1 MTSIDER
8 VVSMKFQNSGF
19 LNGISSTLSALA
31 KLKQS
36 LDLKGAAKGLDGVNA
51 AASKFP
57 PAGLAAGIEGIS
69 AKFSALATIGI
80 TALSRITNAAIT
92 AGTQLVKSLTIDPVK
107 AGLTEYE
114 TNLNSIQTILANTGL
129 EGQKG
134 LDKVNHALE
143 QLNEYSDQT
152 IYNFSEMARNIG
164 TFTAAGVDLDTST
177 AAIKGIANLAAVSGS
192 NSQQASTAMYQLSQ
206 ALAAGKVSLQDWNSV
221 VNAGMGGEV
230 FQNALK
236 ETARVH
242 GVAVDSIIKE
252 EGSFRDS
259 LQKGWITS
267 EILTETL
274 NKFTGDLNEKQL
286 KSMGYTKEQIAD
298 ITKMGQVAQDAATK
312 VKTMSQLIG
321 TLQEAAG
328 SGWAKTWQLIFGDFE
343 EARTLF
349 TNVNNVLG
357 ALIGASADA
366 RNKMLGDWKK
376 LGGRKVIIEA
386 IGNAFNGVLEI
397 LKPVQDAFRQIFPP
411 TTGKQLFELTK
422 RLRDFSETIKIG
434 AEDAKNLRR
443 TFAGVFAI
451 FSIAGSV
458 IKGLLTV
465 VGRLF
470 GAFGEGTGSL
480 LDFTGGIGDWLV
492 ALDKAIKKSDSFT
505 NFFKNLGNV
514 LAVPIDLLILLG
526 QALANLFGEGVESD
540 SKAFD
545 GALERIGTRLEPF
558 AAMANAVATAWG
570 RMGDVLSSIWNFM
583 APFATEVSNLL
594 GQIGQ
599 AISNAVATGDFS
611 TILDTINTGF
621 FAALV
626 LGIRK
631 FLANGKIFDLGS
643 SGGGFLD
650 GIKEAFGGLNDTLGA
665 LQANLK
671 AGTLIKIAAA
681 VALLTASVV
690 ALSLIDSGNLTKA
703 LTAIT
708 VMFVQLGA
716 AMTVFTTIMN
726 TGAALKLAPMAAGLV
741 LLSTSILILAGAV
754 KILSTMSWDELT
766 RGLAGLAGTLL
777 ILVGSI
783 KLIAGAGKGLL
794 LSSVGMVALAG
805 AVTILAG
812 AVAIF
817 AQFSWEDLLRGLAGL
832 AGSMT
837 IIAGAMRLMP
847 GAIPGA
853 LAMLVVAPALV
864 MLAGALKVMAS
875 MSWEEF
881 AKSMSALAGGL
892 LLIAGGLY
900 LMTAALPGAAAM
912 LVVAPALVIMAA
924 ALKIMAS
931 MSWEDFGKSMAILAS
946 SLAIIAITV
955 TAMIAALPGA
965 AALLV
970 VAAALAVLAPVLL
983 LFGGMSWGEIGKGL
997 TVLAASLAIIGIAGA
1012 VLTPVIPTLL
1022 GLGAAIAL
1030 IGIGTLAAGAGL
1042 LAFALG
1048 LTALSVAGAA
1058 GTAALVAIVS
1068 GLIGLIPMAL
1078 RAVAEG
1084 IVLGA
1089 EVIGNAAP
1097 TFINAMVKLM
1107 LSLLKATDKVAPKIV
1122 DTVWK
1127 LVLKIADRVAD
1138 GYPKLVDAGLRMIT
1152 GILDGIA
1159 KNIGKVVT
1167 TATTVIVAFIN
1178 AIGNNLPRV
1187 AQAGA
1192 DLIIKFIDSITAS
1205 INNNAGRMR
1214 SSGQALA
1221 FAIVDGMTGGLLSGA
1236 SRVINSAV
1244 SMASGALNAAK
1255 RALGIASPSKEFY
1268 KIGRF
1273 ANQGFA
1279 RGLSGGSKDEVRAA
1293 TKTMKGLLTDVIRSS
1308 SQDIKEAEA
1317 RLKELTSARNKDT
1330 KAILRAQKAL
1340 EKAQET
1346 NRKATSAR
1354 TTLTKY
1360 LANESKYLETLGT
1373 RYENLTNRIN
1383 KAQQGLVDAR
1393 RTRDD
1398 FNKSVRDQIGSLG
1411 NIEGKTLKGFTTSF
1425 KNRVEITQK
1434 FAAKLQELRRLG
1446 LNDALYKELLL
1457 KGPEALG
1464 LVSDIA
1470 NGGKASVDELN
1481 KLSSQLGAASKKL
1494 GNTASQELYQAG
1506 VDAAQGLVNGL
1517 KKRRKEINAQMDRI
1531 AAYMVRAIRKK
1542 LGIRS
1547 PSTEMAKIGV
1557 YVVEGL
1563 IVGLKKQESKVNDTA
1578 REIGDTALSSLG
1590 GSLSNLDKL
1599 INSNVD
1605 MVPVIRPVLD
1615 LTAVRNEAKNMPG
1628 LTVPVEK
1635 FALDS
1640 AYATASGIS
1649 SALVTRPGA
1658 PDDSNT
1664 VAPVTYVDI
1673 TQNNTSPESLS
1684 TAEIYRQTKNLV
1696 STTKGVLAG

>member
-1 MTSIDER
+1 MSSIDER

-19 LNGISSTLSALA
+19 LNGISSTLTALA

-57 PAGLAAGIEGIS
+57 PAGLAAGLEGIS

-92 AGTQLVKSLTIDPVK
+92 AGTTLVKSLTLDPIK
-107 AGLTEYE
+107 AGLQEYE

-206 ALAAGKVSLQDWNSV
+206 ALAAGKVSLMDWNSV
-221 VNAGMGGEV
+221 VNAGMGGKV
-230 FQNALK
+230 FQEALK

-298 ITKMGQVAQDAATK
+298 IVKMGKTAQDAATK

-321 TLQEAAG
+321 TLQESAG
-328 SGWAKTWQLIFGDFE
+328 SGWAKTWQMIFGDFE

-349 TNVNNVLG
+349 TSVNKVLG
-357 ALIGASADA
+357 GMIGASADA

-376 LGGRKVIIEA
+376 LGGRAVIIEA
-386 IGNAFNGVLEI
+386 IGNAFNGLISI
-397 LKPVQDAFRQIFPP
+397 LKPIGNAFRDIFPA
-411 TTGKQLFELTK
+411 TTGKQLFELTE

-451 FSIAGSV
+451 FSIAGSI

-470 GAFGEGTGSL
+470 GAFGEGTGGL
-480 LDFTGGIGDWLV
+480 LEFTGSIGDWLV
-492 ALDKAIKKSDSFT
+492 ALDEAIKKSDSFA

-526 QALANLFGEGVESD
+526 EALANLFGGEVEGD
-540 SKAFD
+540 SQAFD
-545 GALERIGTRLEPF
+545 GALERISIRLAPF
-558 AAMANAVATAWG
+558 EAMANAVAAAWG
-570 RMGDVLSSIWNFM
+570 KMGDVLEHVWNFM

-594 GQIGQ
+594 GQVGE
-599 AISNAVATGDFS
+599 AISGAVSTGDFS
-611 TILDTINTGF
+611 QILDTINTGF

-631 FLANGKIFDLGS
+631 FLSNGKIFDLG
-643 SGGGFLD
+643 GGTSGFLD

-754 KILSTMSWDELT
+754 KILSTMSWGELT

-783 KLIAGAGKGLL
+783 KLISGAGKGLL
-794 LSSVGMVALAG
+794 LSSVGMVALAV
-805 AVTILAG
+805 AVTTLAG

-832 AGSMT
+832 AGSMA

-847 GAIPGA
+847 GALPGA
-853 LAMLVVAPALV
+853 AAMLVVAPALV
-864 MLAGALKVMAS
+864 MLAGALKIMAS

-912 LVVAPALVIMAA
+912 LVVAPALVVMAL

-931 MSWEDFGKSMAILAS
+931 MSWEEFGKSMAILAS
-946 SLAIIAITV
+946 SLTIIAITV
-955 TAMIAALPGA
+955 TAMILALPGA
-965 AALLV
+965 AALIV
-970 VAAALAVLAPVLL
+970 VAGALAILAPVLL
-983 LFGGMSWGEIGKGL
+983 AFGGMSWDEIGRGL
-997 TVLAASLAIIGIAGA
+997 TVLAASLAIIGVAGA
-1012 VLTPVIPTLL
+1012 LLTPVIPTLL
-1022 GLGAAIAL
+1022 GLGAAVAL
-1030 IGIGTLAAGAGL
+1030 IGIGMLAAGAGL
-1042 LAFALG
+1042 LAFSLG

-1068 GLIGLIPMAL
+1068 ALIGLLPMAMN
-1078 RAVAEG
+1078 AVAKG
-1084 IVLGA
+1084 IVLFAG
-1089 EVIGNAAP
+1089 VIGDAAP
-1097 TFINAMVKLM
+1097 VFVVAMTKLM
-1107 LSLLKATDKVAPKIV
+1107 LALLKAINKVQPQIIN
-1122 DTVWK
+1122 TVWN
-1127 LVLKIADRVAD
+1127 LVLLVANRVAD
-1138 GYPKLVDAGLRMIT
+1138 GYPKLVDAGLRMVI
-1152 GILDGIA
+1152 GILNGIA
-1159 KNIGKVVT
+1159 KNLPGVI
-1167 TATTVIVAFIN
+1167 TAATNIIVAFLKGISS
-1178 AIGNNLPRV
+1178 NLPRIT
-1187 AQAGA
+1187 QAGA
-1192 DLIIKFIDSITAS
+1192 DLVIKLVESITAS
-1205 INNNAGRMR
+1205 INNNAGRMQTAGR
-1214 SSGQALA
+1214 ELA
-1221 FAIVDGMTGGLLSGA
+1221 FAIVDGMSGGLLSGA
-1236 SRVINSAV
+1236 STVINSAV

-1279 RGLSGGSKDEVRAA
+1279 RGLTGGSKDEVRAA
-1293 TKTMKGLLTDVIRSS
+1293 TRAMRGMLTDAIKSANADV
-1308 SQDIKEAEA
+1308 KEAT
-1317 RLKELTSARNKDT
+1317 RQLKELTSARVKDT
-1330 KAILRAQKAL
+1330 KAI
-1340 EKAQET
+1340 EKAKDALHDARMER
-1346 NRKATSAR
+1346 NIATSAR

-1360 LANESKYLETLGT
+1360 LADETRQLESLGA
-1373 RYENLTNRIN
+1373 RYEGLTKRI
-1383 KAQQGLVDAR
+1383 AVARQGYFDMIK
-1393 RTRDD
+1393 TRND
-1398 FNKSVRDQIGSLG
+1398 FNRSIRDQMSDLG

-1425 KNRVEITQK
+1425 KNRVKITQE
-1434 FAAKLQELRRLG
+1434 FASQLQRLRDMG
-1446 LNDALYKELLL
+1446 LNDDLYKELLE
-1457 KGPEALG
+1457 KGPESLPFVNEIVA
-1464 LVSDIA
+1464 
-1470 NGGKASVDELN
+1470 GGKSSVDELN
-1481 KLSSQLGAASKKL
+1481 SLTSQLNAASKKL
-1494 GNTASQELYQAG
+1494 GKQASSELYQAG
-1506 VDAAQGLVNGL
+1506 VDAARGLVEGL
-1517 KKRRKEINAQMDRI
+1517 RRQRGKIDDQMDRI
-1531 AAYMVRAIRKK
+1531 ASAMVRAIKRK

-1547 PSTEMAKIGV
+1547 PSRAFAEVGGWSI
-1557 YVVEGL
+1557 EGL
-1563 IVGLKKQESKVNDTA
+1563 IEGMKKSSSKVNSA
-1578 REIGDTALSSLG
+1578 AEAIGNDAVVALEKSLR
-1590 GSLSNLDKL
+1590 GSG
-1599 INSNVD
+1599 NVIESGLK
-1605 MVPVIRPVLD
+1605 MNPVIRPVLD
-1615 LTAVRNEAKNMPG
+1615 LSLVKKEAQNIPKM
-1628 LTVPVEK
+1628 VPDLS
-1635 FALDS
+1635 LDS
-1640 AYATASGIS
+1640 SFLQAAMIANSRFMEPVSRDEVVTPVPEVSIS
-1649 SALVTRPGA
+1649 
-1658 PDDSNT
+1658 
-1664 VAPVTYVDI
+1664 YV
-1673 TQNNTSPESLS
+1673 QNLNSPESLS
-1684 TAEIYRQTKNLV
+1684 DAQIYRETKNLI
-1696 STTKGVLAG
+1696 STVKGVLNG